1 MTYITIHQKGK
12 RENNEDFLKTLPSQN
27 IFMVC
32 DGVGGSSKGE
42 VASEL
47 ACDTFEIFFSNNA
60 SPLSHEVVNN
70 ALLFTE
76 EAFENYIAQNPDSKG
91 MATTLTFVGF
101 YNNKAICSHC
111 GDSRIY
117 HVRDGNILFKTK
129 DHSLVNELVASGYI
143 TENEAKTHPKRNQIT
158 RAIMGTQNPTFID
171 TKVISE
177 IQSNDFFLLCTDGIL
192 EGISEEDFLTLF
204 QEGKQVSEIKQEIET
219 KCLQFSNDNFSAIII
234 KI

>member
-1 MTYITIHQKGK
+1 MTYITIHKKGK
-12 RENNEDFLKTLPSQN
+12 RENNEDFIKALPSHN
-27 IFMVC
+27 IFIVC

-47 ACDTFEIFFSNNA
+47 ACDTFEIFFSNNT
-60 SPLSHEVVNN
+60 SPLSHVVVSN

-76 EAFENYIAQNPDSKG
+76 KAFENYIEQNPDSRG
-91 MATTLTFVGF
+91 MATTLTFIGF
-101 YNNKAICSHC
+101 QDNKAICSHC

-117 HVRDGNILFKTK
+117 HVRNGNILFKTK

-143 TENEAKTHPKRNQIT
+143 TEDEAKTHPKRNQIT
-158 RAIMGTQNPTFID
+158 RAIMGTKNPTFID
-171 TKVISE
+171 TTVISE

-192 EGISEEDFLTLF
+192 EGISEEDFPTLF
-204 QEGKQVSEIKQEIET
+204 QVNKQVSEIKHEIET

>member
-1 MTYITIHQKGK
+1 MTYTTIHQKGK
-12 RENNEDFLKTLPSQN
+12 RENNEDFIKSLPLQN

-42 VASEL
+42 VASEM
-47 ACDTFEIFFSNNA
+47 ACDSFESFFSNNT
-60 SPLSHEVVNN
+60 SPLSNEVLYN

-76 EAFENYIAQNPDSKG
+76 KEFENYIEQNPDSRG

-101 YNNKAICSHC
+101 QDNKAICSHC

-117 HVRDGNILFKTK
+117 HVRNGNILFKTK

-143 TENEAKTHPKRNQIT
+143 TENEAKTHPKKNQIT

-171 TKVISE
+171 TTVISE
-177 IQSNDFFLLCTDGIL
+177 IQTNDFFLLCTDGIL
-192 EGISEEDFLTLF
+192 EGISEEDFPTLF
-204 QEGKQVSEIKQEIET
+204 QAGKQVSEIKQEIET
-219 KCLQFSNDNFSAIII
+219 KCLLFSNDNFSAIII

>member
-12 RENNEDFLKTLPSQN
+12 RENNEDFIKALPSQN

-47 ACDTFEIFFSNNA
+47 ACDSLEIFFSNNA

-101 YNNKAICSHC
+101 QDNKAFCSHC

-117 HVRDGNILFKTK
+117 HVRNGNILFKTK

-143 TENEAKTHPKRNQIT
+143 TEEEAKTHPKRNQIT
-158 RAIMGTQNPTFID
+158 RAIMGTQNPTIID
-171 TKVISE
+171 ATVITNM
-177 IQSNDFFLLCTDGIL
+177 QTNDFFLLCTDGIL
-192 EGISEEDFLTLF
+192 EGISEEDFPILF
-204 QEGKQVSEIKQEIET
+204 QEYKQLSEIKQEIET
-219 KCLQFSNDNFSAIII
+219 KCFQYSNDNFSAIII

>member
-12 RENNEDFLKTLPSQN
+12 RENNEDFIKTIPSQN

-47 ACDTFEIFFSNNA
+47 ACDTFEIFFSNNT
-60 SPLSHEVVNN
+60 SPLSPEVVSN

-76 EAFENYIAQNPDSKG
+76 KAFENYITQNPDSKG

-101 YNNKAICSHC
+101 HDNQAICSHC

-117 HVRDGNILFKTK
+117 HVRNGNILFKTK

-158 RAIMGTQNPTFID
+158 RAIMGIQNPTFID
-171 TKVISE
+171 TTVISE

-192 EGISEEDFLTLF
+192 EGINEEDFSTLF
-204 QEGKQVSEIKQEIET
+204 QVDKQVSEIKQEIET